1 MTFQKPQDIEEEM
14 ISSFISEFLEHD
26 PDFELLTKEEQDKT
40 FGIYQ
45 IILRAVYKSSFYEN
59 VYPIIFAKDT
69 PSKRVVETAMKKIE
83 YVIPE
88 VSRITVSLVN

>member
-14 ISSFISEFLEHD
+14 ISSFIDEFLTDD

-83 YVIPE
+83 DVIPE